1 MKRSY
6 TPLILFTL
14 FIFCEK
20 RPIEPLQIK
29 EEVTPHII
37 SHEHTVGFSG
47 MILKFFAHGFTHSL
61 DDIIFKDVQ
70 GIKIIYQTVDQ
81 YNEPTEASG
90 MLMIPENFDG
100 NGPLIFLQHST
111 LADNNK
117 APTNSKLGV
126 NELTSASIMAAMG
139 AVVVVPDFIGYGH
152 SSNHK
157 HLYQYKENIAR
168 TAYDFLGVADEYL
181 KEKKITTNGDLF
193 LTGYAQGADATL
205 ALHQKIEEENQFTV
219 THSLVGGGI
228 YNINTFFKEIFIKN
242 EDLPLMGTYVWILE
256 VLNSIYP
263 TLQRPMDFYFN
274 EPYASNLSKIKTIN
288 EPIDINLID
297 TNPQKLFK
305 KEFIDKLI
313 NGEDKA
319 LLDAITDQGVTDW
332 KPLAPITIFQGT
344 SESCLYKSNGVRAYN
359 QIQARGGNITYVPLE
374 GKNHI
379 GAVIP
384 YLLETFKIIFPS
396 LR

>member
-61 DDIIFKDVQ
+61 DDTIFKDVQ

-90 MLMIPENFDG
+90 MLMIPENFDR
-100 NGPLIFLQHST
+100 NGPLISLQHST

-157 HLYQYKENIAR
+157 HPYQYKENIAR

-181 KEKKITTNGDLF
+181 KEKK
-193 LTGYAQGADATL
+193 
-205 ALHQKIEEENQFTV
+205 
-219 THSLVGGGI
+219 
-228 YNINTFFKEIFIKN
+228 
-242 EDLPLMGTYVWILE
+242 
-256 VLNSIYP
+256 
-263 TLQRPMDFYFN
+263 
-274 EPYASNLSKIKTIN
+274 
-288 EPIDINLID
+288 
-297 TNPQKLFK
+297 
-305 KEFIDKLI
+305 
-313 NGEDKA
+313 
-319 LLDAITDQGVTDW
+319 
-332 KPLAPITIFQGT
+332 
-344 SESCLYKSNGVRAYN
+344 
-359 QIQARGGNITYVPLE
+359 
-374 GKNHI
+374 
-379 GAVIP
+379 
-384 YLLETFKIIFPS
+384 
-396 LR
+396 